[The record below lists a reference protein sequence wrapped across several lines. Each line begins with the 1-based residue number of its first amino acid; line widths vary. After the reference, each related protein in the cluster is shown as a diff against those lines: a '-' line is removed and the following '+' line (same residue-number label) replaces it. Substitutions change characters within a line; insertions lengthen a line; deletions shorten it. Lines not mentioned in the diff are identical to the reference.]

1 LRRGA
6 MAAEGRPARPAA
18 WSCGANGASARTQ
31 PSFPTAPLMTGVL
44 QGQVALVTGGARGI
58 GRAIAKKLAASGAD
72 IAVNYYNSHEEA
84 EALCA
89 ELRALGRRAVAIQGS
104 VGIPDSVDEMFDA
117 LRSHFDH
124 LDIVVSNAASGV
136 LKPVMEMGLKH
147 WRWCVETNAFAV
159 NLLAQH
165 AVPMMKN
172 GGRIIAMSSL
182 GAQRA
187 MPGYGFIGASKAA
200 LEALVRAL
208 AQELGPRGIRVNTVS
223 AGVVDTDAL
232 AYFPNREQLLEN
244 FAQRTPAGP
253 VLTPDDVAGAVYLL
267 CLPEAA
273 MITGHTL
280 VVDGGFCIS
289 G

>member
-1 LRRGA
+1 LH
-6 MAAEGRPARPAA
+6 
-18 WSCGANGASARTQ
+18 
-31 PSFPTAPLMTGVL
+31 
-44 QGQVALVTGGARGI
+44 GQVALVTGGARGI
-58 GRAIAKKLAASGAD
+58 GRAIATKLAAEGAD
-72 IAVNYYNSHEEA
+72 VVVNYYNSHDEA
-84 EALCA
+84 EALCG
-89 ELRALGRRAVAIQGS
+89 ELRRLGGRTLAIQGS
-104 VGIPDSVDEMFDA
+104 VGVPDSVDEMFAA
-117 LRSHFDH
+117 LGEHFDR

-136 LKPVMEMGLKH
+136 LKPVTEMGLKH
-147 WRWCVETNAFAV
+147 WRWCLETNALAV
-159 NLLAQH
+159 NLLAQR
-165 AVPMMKN
+165 ALPLMRD
-172 GGRIIAMSSL
+172 GGRIVAMSSL

-232 AYFPNREQLLEN
+232 AYFPNRDELLAN

-253 VLTPDDVAGAVYLL
+253 VLRPEDVANAVYLL
-267 CLPEAA
+267 CLPEAS
-273 MITGHTL
+273 MINGHTL